1 MTPRAQAH
9 HFFIFLP
16 LTILLKLTTAEQ
28 PAVADLAS
36 ATQCLR
42 LAFVSPRRA
51 VKEGEVVLARA
62 GLLMLMTS
70 WVEMEM
76 SW

>member
-1 MTPRAQAH
+1 
-9 HFFIFLP
+9 
-16 LTILLKLTTAEQ
+16 LKLITAEQ
-28 PAVADLAS
+28 PAVADSAS

-42 LAFVSPRRA
+42 LSFVSPRRA

-70 WVEMEM
+70 WVEMERG
-76 SW
+76 W